1 MTPLSEHFTL
11 EELTFSQVATRL
23 GIDNT
28 PPAAALENLPRL
40 CALLLEP
47 ARTILAVPLHVDSGF
62 RCPELNARIGGSPA
76 SAHMFGRAADVI
88 PIGLD
93 LAAAFETLR
102 LTADLPYDQ
111 IIFECAAWIHLA
123 VAPEG
128 AEPRREALTA
138 TGGPG
143 TWRYARVG
151 VASAGAVA

>member
-1 MTPLSEHFTL
+1 MTPLSAHFGL
-11 EELTFSQVATRL
+11 EELTFSQAALRL
-23 GIDNT
+23 GIPNT
-28 PPAAALENLPRL
+28 PPASALANLPRL

-47 ARTILAVPLHVDSGF
+47 ARTILAAPLHVDSGY
-62 RCPELNARIGGSPA
+62 RSAELNARIGGSPA

-93 LAAAFETLR
+93 LSAAFDTLR
-102 LTADLPYDQ
+102 LMADLPYDQ

-128 AEPRREALTA
+128 AEPRRQALTA

-143 TWRYARVG
+143 AWRYSV
-151 VASAGAVA
+151 VT